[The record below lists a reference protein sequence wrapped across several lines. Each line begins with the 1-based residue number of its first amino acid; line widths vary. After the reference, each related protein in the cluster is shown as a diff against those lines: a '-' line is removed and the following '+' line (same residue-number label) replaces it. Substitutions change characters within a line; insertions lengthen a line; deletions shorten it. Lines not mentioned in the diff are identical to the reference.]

1 MTAITTLAGID
12 DNVSLLETGNDKKIF
27 FSWLQPVNCR
37 NVKSIIDRICKNFL
51 SLIRAEKVCL
61 N

>member
-1 MTAITTLAGID
+1 MTAITTLVGID
-12 DNVSLLETGNDKKIF
+12 DNASILESGNDKNIF
-27 FSWLQPVNCR
+27 NWLQPVNCR
-37 NVKSIIDRICKNFL
+37 KVKSIIDRICKNFL